1 MSSKR
6 SRNDESDNL
15 SNKRRYVL
23 AMKHDEYSGYY
34 SDINKYKVDNAI
46 LRFKNKDV
54 YIARAP
60 GDIKWIK
67 VTTKFDEEREQYLNF
82 YTTTLDKE
90 NKKYRVVPIS
100 AVSGGGKTDKY
111 KLAESDDYS
120 GYYSD
125 IKKNANYAILRF
137 NNKDVYLLK
146 VLVPNLMKWIV
157 ESVKFGDIREEYFK
171 FYTTSLQEDNKLF
184 DVISIPAQTGGGKNK
199 YKININKQTNFIY
212 VLVDNKKVYLYKDE
226 NNKLFITLN
235 KKVKFINKKQ
245 IKRDSASNIYINV

>member
-67 VTTKFDEEREQYLNF
+67 VTTKFDEEREEYLNF
-82 YTTTLDKE
+82 YTTTLNE
-90 NKKYRVVPIS
+90 EKKKFEVVPIS
-100 AVSGGGKTDKY
+100 AVSGGGGKTDK
-111 KLAESDDYS
+111 AVSGDYS
-120 GYYSD
+120 DYYSVIAFGD
-125 IKKNANYAILRF
+125 NVIRF
-137 NNKDVYLLK
+137 NDRDIYIIKIPLTQQITRVITKYGSTDEREDYLKMYKKGLENDGKILK
-146 VLVPNLMKWIV
+146 I
-157 ESVKFGDIREEYFK
+157 
-171 FYTTSLQEDNKLF
+171 
-184 DVISIPAQTGGGKNK
+184 IPAQTGGGKNK